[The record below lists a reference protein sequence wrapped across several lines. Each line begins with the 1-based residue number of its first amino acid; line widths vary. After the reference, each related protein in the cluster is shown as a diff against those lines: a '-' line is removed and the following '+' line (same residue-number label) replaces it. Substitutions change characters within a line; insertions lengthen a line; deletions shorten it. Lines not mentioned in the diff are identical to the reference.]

1 MRDLCEGVEEHRSR
15 GQAGYAGDEFCR
27 GEEVAGRGG
36 VLKAT
41 GNALRAG
48 LKNERASR
56 EAKAQSPINSL
67 TFGAATSLSQPV
79 SLPKACSIIHRG
91 PSHSLHRAMEI
102 SGVRHTVLRTPM
114 NSRQPPI
121 SNRAQFL
128 QLTRQTRM
136 LYYAE
141 CSNRPK
147 GEERIAQGFSPGNA
161 YATKSPS
168 KGVQVR

>member
-1 MRDLCEGVEEHRSR
+1 MKLGKR
-15 GQAGYAGDEFCR
+15 
-27 GEEVAGRGG
+27 
-36 VLKAT
+36 
-41 GNALRAG
+41 LRAG
-48 LKNERASR
+48 LRNERASR

-79 SLPKACSIIHRG
+79 SLPKACSITHRS

-121 SNRAQFL
+121 CNTAQFL

-136 LYYAE
+136 LHSAE
-141 CSNRPK
+141 CSNRPT
-147 GEERIAQGFSPGNA
+147 GEERIAQGFSPWNA

-168 KGVQVR
+168 KGVRVRNEALIIAQVKVLHC